1 MSRSLDGQHFDAVII
16 GAGMSGLAAGIRL
29 AHFGKKVLILERHNA
44 PGGLNSFYSI
54 GGRKFDVGLHALTNF
69 VRPGVKGTALGKL
82 LKQLRIRREEL
93 QLCEQKGS
101 RVTFPSESLGFGND
115 FEYLESE
122 VARAFPGEVDNF
134 RKLVAAI
141 PSLNDP
147 ALYTRNESA
156 RGVLEHMIGDPQL
169 IEMLLCPIMYY
180 GSATENDLEFGQFA
194 ILFRSIFLEGF
205 ARPRDGIRPII
216 RLLLDKYR
224 SLGGVR
230 KMKCGVKQIHT
241 RGDKVHSLE
250 LDSGECITGE
260 HIISSAGLVETMRM
274 CEDQPADAEAE
285 SEGKLSFVET
295 ISVLDCQPKDFGWED
310 TITFFSTTDKLHYQ
324 QAEDPVDLRS
334 GTICFPNNYDYGDAG
349 ELPEGVFRV
358 TALADFDAWTS
369 TGDSEYRAMKEAYF
383 QKVTDMALSVLP
395 SVPGGTLEQHTIFT
409 DMFTPRTL
417 KRFTGHV
424 GGAIYGSTKKIRSGA
439 THLDNLYLCGT
450 DQGLLGITGALLS
463 GITVANTHILAP

>member
-29 AHFGKKVLILERHNA
+29 AHFGKKALILERHNA

-115 FEYLESE
+115 VAYLESE
-122 VARAFPGEVDNF
+122 VARAFPAEVDNF

-156 RGVLEHMIGDPQL
+156 RGVLEHIIGDPQL

-180 GSATENDLEFGQFA
+180 GSATENDLDFGQFA

-250 LDSGECITGE
+250 LDSGECVTGE

-274 CEDQPADAEAE
+274 CEDQPADAEAA

-310 TITFFSTTDKLHYQ
+310 TITFFSTTDRLHYQ
-324 QAEDPVDLRS
+324 KAEDPVDLRS

-358 TALADFDAWTS
+358 TALANFDAWTS
-369 TGDSEYRAMKEAYF
+369 TGDAAYRAMKDTYF

-395 SVPGGTLEQHTIFT
+395 SVPTGALERHTIFT

-424 GGAIYGSTKKIRSGA
+424 GGAIYGSTTKIRSGA
-439 THLDNLYLCGT
+439 THLENLYLCGT